1 MRNQGVIVFLTVIVT
16 GLCLYYLSFTFVS
29 NNIQERAVTY
39 ATDESGNVDFS
50 KKQAYMDSIYREP
63 VYNFLGAD
71 FTYKEIKETELGL
84 GLDLQGGM
92 HVTLEISPVEIVKGL
107 SGNSKDATF
116 NAALADA
123 EEKAK
128 TSNDRFV
135 NLFYSS
141 WQERAPNQKLSAVFA
156 TAANRGRISL
166 ETSDSDIL
174 SIIDTEVES
183 AIDRSFN
190 ILRTRVDRFGT
201 SQPNIQRIQGSGR
214 IQIELPGVDNQERV
228 RNLLQGVAK
237 LQFWE
242 VAEINDYLSE
252 LEAVNSMLVAEA
264 QGQKTQTPAPA
275 DSEEIEVTEETEV
288 TEESEASELERQ
300 LAEESGSIDD
310 PSSQVSP
317 LFSLTR
323 SNQGLVYDLRDT
335 VTINRIL
342 ARDDVKSLL
351 PRNVKFL
358 WAVKPQRVDNNELLE
373 LYGIR
378 YSRASDQAQ
387 LEGDVITDARQTLDQ
402 TSRPAVSMQMN
413 ADGARKWRKL
423 TSESIGKRIAVV
435 LDDYVY
441 TAPVVQSEI
450 PSGQSEITGNFN
462 MEEAKDLANILK
474 SGSLPAPTKIVEE
487 AFVGPTL
494 GQEAQ
499 NQGILS
505 MVAGLV
511 LVVVFMV
518 AYYAKGGFIAI
529 AALIFNIFF
538 ILGILAQLGAALTL
552 PGIAGI
558 VLTIGMSI
566 DANVLIFERIK
577 EELSNGAGLIA
588 AINSGYNK
596 AFSAILDSNV
606 TTFLTG
612 AILYALGQGPVKGFA
627 IVLMI
632 GIASS
637 FFSSVFITRVIVHWM
652 SKKGD
657 KSSISFAT
665 PLGRNLLGDLNIDF
679 LSKRKVAYLISTA
692 IILIGMAIAVFSGL
706 KFGVDFTGGRSY
718 IVEFNQPVVSSDLK
732 TGLDS
737 EFDGSVEVKTFGG
750 NNILKVT
757 TSYLINED
765 DDVSNAEV
773 ERRVRDG
780 IASVTGLAYTSDA
793 ANMSDSQFAITG
805 SSKVGATVADDIKK
819 SSAEA
824 MFFALVAIFLYI
836 LLRFRKWQFSLGSI
850 IALVHDVFF
859 VIAAFAIASAFGA
872 TFEIDQVFIAAML
885 TVVGYSINDTVIVFD
900 RIRENISNRGT
911 SKLVKMFNDAINQTM
926 ARTVITSATTLIV
939 VTVLLIF
946 GGEVLRG
953 FSFALFIGVLVGTYS
968 SIYIATPIVVDLMK
982 REIENMEA
990 NPEPVVVKKGAKTQN
1005 Y

>member
-1 MRNQGVIVFLTVIVT
+1 MRNKGVVVFLTVIIT
-16 GLCLYYLSFTFVS
+16 ALCLYYLSFTFVS
-29 NNIQERAVTY
+29 NNFNQKAVDY
-39 ATDESGNVDFS
+39 ATDEVGNVDFA
-50 KKQAYMDSIYREP
+50 KKQAYLDSIYREP
-63 VYNFLGAD
+63 VYNFLGAK

-92 HVTLEISPVEIVKGL
+92 HVTLEVSPVEILKGL
-107 SGNSKDATF
+107 SGNSKDPAFNTALDRATE
-116 NAALADA
+116 A
-123 EEKAK
+123 AK
-128 TSNDRFV
+128 TTNDKFV
-135 NLFYSS
+135 NIFYSQ
-141 WQERAPNQKLSAVFA
+141 WQQAASNRKLSEVFA

-166 ETSDSDIL
+166 ESSDSEIL
-174 SIIDTEVES
+174 DIIDGEIEN
-183 AIDRSFN
+183 AIERSFN

-214 IQIELPGVDNQERV
+214 IQIELPGVDNPERV

-242 VAEINDYLSE
+242 VAEIQDYLSE
-252 LEAVNSMLVAEA
+252 LESVNSLLVAE
-264 QGQKTQTPAPA
+264 QKSTSQESPAT
-275 DSEEIEVTEETEV
+275 DDQDEEEMTEE
-288 TEESEASELERQ
+288 EELASELERQ
-300 LAEESGSIDD
+300 LAEESGSDD
-310 PSSQVSP
+310 FSSEVSP
-317 LFSLTR
+317 IFSLTR
-323 SNQGLVYDLRDT
+323 SNQGLVYEVRDT

-342 ARDDVKSLL
+342 AREDVKSLL

-358 WAVKPQRVDNNELLE
+358 WSVKPITEGNMELLE
-373 LYGIR
+373 LFGIR
-378 YSRASDQAQ
+378 YNRASDQAP

-413 ADGARKWRKL
+413 AEGARRWRKL

-450 PSGQSEITGNFN
+450 PSGQSEITGNFSI
-462 MEEAKDLANILK
+462 EEAKDLANILK

-487 AFVGPTL
+487 AIIGPTL
-494 GQEAQ
+494 GKEAL
-499 NQGILS
+499 NQGLIS
-505 MVAGLV
+505 MIAGLT
-511 LVVVFMV
+511 LVVLFIV
-518 AYYAKGGFIAI
+518 AYYAKGGLVAI
-529 AALIFNIFF
+529 AALVFNIFF

-577 EELSNGAGLIA
+577 EELRNGAGLLV
-588 AINSGYNK
+588 AINQGYNK

-637 FFSSVFITRVIVHWM
+637 FFSAVFITRVIVSWM
-652 SKKGD
+652 TAKGE
-657 KSSISFAT
+657 KSNVSFET
-665 PLGRNLLGDLNIDF
+665 PIARNVLSELNIDF
-679 LSKRKVAYLISTA
+679 LSKRKVAYLISTS
-692 IILIGMAIAVFSGL
+692 IIVVGLAIAAISGL

-718 IVEFNQPVVSSDLK
+718 IVEFAEPVSASELK
-732 TGLDS
+732 TGLDG
-737 EFDGSVEVKTFGG
+737 EFDGSVEVKTYGA
-750 NNILKVT
+750 NNIMKVT

-765 DDVSNAEV
+765 DDASNTEV
-773 ERRVRDG
+773 ETKVREG
-780 IASVTGLAYTSDA
+780 IASLFSLTYTTDA
-793 ANMSDSQFAITG
+793 ENLSENQFAITG
-805 SSKVGATVADDIKK
+805 SSKVGATVADDIK
-819 SSAEA
+819 SSSISA
-824 MFFALVAIFLYI
+824 MFFAIVAIFLYI

-859 VIAAFAIASAFGA
+859 VIAAFAIATALGA
-872 TFEIDQVFIAAML
+872 TFEIDQVFIAAVL

-926 ARTVITSATTLIV
+926 ARTLITSATTLIV
-939 VTVLLIF
+939 VLVLLIF

-953 FSFALFIGVLVGTYS
+953 FSFALLIGVLVGTYS

-982 REIENMEA
+982 KELEAENA
-990 NPEPVVVKKGAKTQN
+990 SPVSPSKKTA
-1005 Y
+1005 

>member
-1 MRNQGVIVFLTVIVT
+1 MRNQGVVVFLTVIIT
-16 GLCLYYLSFTFVS
+16 ALCLYYLSFTFVS
-29 NNIQERAVTY
+29 NNIQKKAIAY
-39 ATDESGNVDFS
+39 ATDEAGNVDFG
-50 KKQAYMDSIYREP
+50 KQQSYLDSIYREP
-63 VYNFLGAD
+63 VYNFLGAK

-92 HVTLEISPVEIVKGL
+92 HVTLEVSPVEIVKGL
-107 SGNSKDATF
+107 SGNSKDPAF
-116 NAALADA
+116 NASLDQATEAN
-123 EEKAK
+123 K
-128 TSNDRFV
+128 TSNEKFV
-135 NLFYSS
+135 NLFYTA
-141 WQERAPNQKLSAVFA
+141 WQQNAPGRKLSEIFA

-166 ETSDSDIL
+166 ESSDSDIL
-174 SIIDTEVES
+174 GIIDTEVEN
-183 AIDRSFN
+183 AIERSFN

-214 IQIELPGVDNQERV
+214 IQIELPGVSNAERV

-242 VAEINDYLSE
+242 VAEVNEYLSE
-252 LEAVNSMLVAEA
+252 LEAVNGLLVAEA
-264 QGQKTQTPAPA
+264 QALKSDVTL
-275 DSEEIEVTEETEV
+275 SEE
-288 TEESEASELERQ
+288 ESVEDLASELERQ
-300 LAEESGSIDD
+300 LAERTGSDDLSGQI
-310 PSSQVSP
+310 SP
-317 LFSLTR
+317 LFSLLK
-323 SNQGLVYDLRDT
+323 SNQGLIYEIRDT
-335 VTINRIL
+335 VAINRIL

-358 WAVKPQRVDNNELLE
+358 WSVKPQVMDNMELLE
-373 LYGIR
+373 LFGIK
-378 YSRASDQAQ
+378 YSRTSDQAP

-413 ADGARKWRKL
+413 ADGARRWRKI
-423 TSESIGKRIAVV
+423 TSESIGRRIAVV

-450 PSGQSEITGNFN
+450 PSGQSEITGNFTI
-462 MEEAKDLANILK
+462 EEAKDLANILK

-487 AFVGPTL
+487 AIIGPTL
-494 GQEAQ
+494 GKEAQ
-499 NQGILS
+499 KQGVIS

-511 LVVVFMV
+511 LVVLFMV
-518 AYYAKGGFIAI
+518 AYYSKGGFVAI

-577 EELSNGAGLIA
+577 EELRNGAGLLA
-588 AINSGYNK
+588 SINEGYNK

-637 FFSSVFITRVIVHWM
+637 FFSSVFITRVIVQWM
-652 SKKGD
+652 TKKGE
-657 KSSISFAT
+657 KSNISFST
-665 PLGRNLLGDLNIDF
+665 PFAGNVLSNLNIDF
-679 LSKRKVAYLISTA
+679 LGKRKVAYLISSS
-692 IILIGMAIAVFSGL
+692 IIIIGLAIAAINGL

-718 IVEFNQPVVSSDLK
+718 IVEFAQPVTATDLK
-732 TGLDS
+732 VGLDD
-737 EFDGSVEVKTFGG
+737 EFEGSVEVKTYGA
-750 NNILKVT
+750 NNIMKVT

-765 DDVSNAEV
+765 DDASNTEV
-773 ERRVRDG
+773 EQKVKEG
-780 IASVTGLAYTSDA
+780 IASITGMIFTTDA
-793 ANMSDSQFAITG
+793 ANLKEGQFAITG

-859 VIAAFAIASAFGA
+859 VIAAFAIASALGA
-872 TFEIDQVFIAAML
+872 TFEIDQVFIAAVL

-900 RIRENISNRGT
+900 RIRENIENRGT

-926 ARTVITSATTLIV
+926 ARTLITSATTLIV
-939 VTVLLIF
+939 VLVLLIF

-953 FSFALFIGVLVGTYS
+953 FSFALMIGVLVGTYS
-968 SIYIATPIVVDLMK
+968 SIYIATPVVVDLMK
-982 REIENMEA
+982 REIASEA
-990 NPEPVVVKKGAKTQN
+990 SQEAVVKKKA
-1005 Y
+1005 